1 VTGDYL
7 NATSVDDD
15 DAHLVVDGST
25 IQTPSGGYQY
35 EQVDDG
41 ESVEMEYLFELPVD
55 ATDAELQ
62 VGVPSDEP
70 DNTLKTFPL
79 NLPDLP

>member
-1 VTGDYL
+1 
-7 NATSVDDD
+7 
-15 DAHLVVDGST
+15 
-25 IQTPSGGYQY
+25 
-35 EQVDDG
+35 
-41 ESVEMEYLFELPVD
+41 MEYLFELPVD